1 MPKKVVVI
9 GPESTGKSTLSESLA
24 MHFGCDWVPEY
35 AREYLEN
42 LGRQYRYE
50 DLLTIAKGQTNL
62 EDQMA
67 SNNEGLLICDT
78 DLQVIKIW
86 SQHRFGKVDPWI
98 EYQIKS
104 RKYDLY
110 LLANIDIPWQDD
122 PLREHPAPE
131 MRQYFFRKYHE
142 TLEASRVPF
151 YVVSGDKSARLQ
163 TAIAQVKALLGIE

>member
-1 MPKKVVVI
+1 MYKKVVVI
-9 GPESTGKSTLSESLA
+9 GPESTGKSTLSEGLSA
-24 MHFGCDWVPEY
+24 HFGCDWVPEY

-42 LGRQYRYE
+42 LGRPYRYE
-50 DLLTIAKGQTNL
+50 DLLEIAKGQVRL

-67 SNNEGLLICDT
+67 SDKNRLLICDT

-98 EYQIKS
+98 EHQIKA
-104 RKYDLY
+104 REYDLY
-110 LLANIDIPWQDD
+110 LLTNIDIPWQED

-142 TLEASRVPF
+142 SLEVSRVPF
-151 YVVSGDKSARLQ
+151 FVVSGDKSARLER
-163 TAIAQVKALLGIE
+163 AISQVKALLGIE